1 MSSSRPQESQASSS
15 PHSPDFPSRP
25 QPAVSSSSPALSEG
39 YPSWLPQRPP
49 PPEPHSTIQSS
60 TGNMFATAAVAQGVS
75 TSGSE
80 TPAVPE
86 PSASVPPLWGG
97 RKPTPRSV
105 RIVKTREATDQ
116 TRVAGATPRVWS
128 RATAPTLGART
139 MRSSRPR
146 FRTPGLHPELL
157 RDPSWLA
164 RLHFFLFPFFV
175 LAHVPVQTFFD
186 FNVAFVLVE

>member
-1 MSSSRPQESQASSS
+1 
-15 PHSPDFPSRP
+15 
-25 QPAVSSSSPALSEG
+25 
-39 YPSWLPQRPP
+39 
-49 PPEPHSTIQSS
+49 
-60 TGNMFATAAVAQGVS
+60 MFATAAVAQGVS